1 MRHSVITILTSAFVI
16 IMGSQFILL
25 GQDARTEIFEDRIEI
40 FFAKMADG
48 DLEGAV
54 DYIYSDNPWISNKIE
69 DIENVKKQF
78 VSLPELVGAYLNHI
92 KIVEEKLAGRYIYI
106 QYFVSFQRQPVSF
119 TFEFYKPDKE
129 WMIFSFAFADD
140 IDTWVE
146 EKAKQKYYSDQK

>member
-1 MRHSVITILTSAFVI
+1 MVSVIGLI
-16 IMGSQFILL
+16 IGLQMILL
-25 GQDARTEIFEDRIEI
+25 GQVAQTEVYENRIET

-54 DYIYSDNPWISNKIE
+54 DYIYSDNPWISNKME

-78 VSLPELVGAYLNHI
+78 VSLPDLVGAYLNHAR
-92 KIVEEKLAGRYIYI
+92 IVEEKLVGRYIYI

-146 EKAKQKYYSDQK
+146 EKAKQKYNSGGKQK